1 MEKNNLKGN
10 AEAVDICDLRKATE
24 RTELGLRKQAE
35 NYFSAIDGQ
44 ELTLSSAGNKEV
56 NSTEPPK
63 WSPFGACQQQLVLP
77 RVEPLAVQRSS
88 KSAPGLC
95 QGPQQVEMDFKI
107 MLDPENVENKAG
119 LKHPNNET
127 RLPLIAKKKSAPVC
141 SQKTGKDPTASS
153 PWALPAFVSL
163 GSPLPLLEEDTPKG
177 ALSLPG
183 QRLILPAAQRALPA
197 PPAVP
202 RAAPFPQFP
211 RQHKKPALG
220 EVSSRLDPENTDT
233 ITFPKPKEAIYGTY
247 SSSKGNIA
255 PLPSSNSVV
264 STRKPRPEWTCPAQ
278 QLESEVHIPPQTQP
292 PQTVQP
298 FQAPCLDWDSAV
310 HQKAPGV
317 LTLQQLHHS
326 SWGSTVGFVEPTE
339 KLLKDH
345 SVPLATSNSQKLA
358 QITSGLDFKENPTK
372 SDILSVMK
380 NQSAVAKTPSRAGQS
395 CRGQGGSTGA
405 AAGGHRKG
413 PSPMAGPG
421 QQQQWAA
428 GVSRAMAGSG
438 QQQQWAAGVSSPVP
452 GPGQQQ
458 QWAAGVSSPVPGPGQ
473 QQQWAAGV
481 SSPMAG
487 PGQQQQWAAGVS
499 SPMAGPGQQQQWAAG
514 VSSPVPGPGQQQQWA
529 AGVSSPV
536 PGPGQQQ
543 QWAAGVSSPVPG
555 PGQQQQWAAGVSS
568 PMAAP
573 GQQQQWA
580 AGVSSPVPASGQ
592 QQQWA
597 AGVSSPVPASGQQQQ
612 WAAGVSSPVPGPGQ
626 QQQWAA
632 GVSRAM
638 AGSGQQQQ
646 WAAGVSRAMA
656 GSGQQQQWAAGVS
669 SPMAAPGQQQQW
681 AAGVSSPMA
690 APGQQQQWAAGVI
703 SSSWRSWCHLA
714 RLRGALR
721 DARRRHL
728 ENFCSRAKHLAANWN
743 RIRTSRRTIIH
754 IPSLGY
760 SQHIREHMPD
770 LALRQ
775 NLQMG
780 RLCDILDANVD
791 VIYICP
797 LALSEELLQYYN
809 KLLGLQAAVRSGNP
823 EDMADLQDRFKIL
836 TPEAINSFPEHH
848 MCLATLLKYS
858 PRTMQR
864 LQALLQGRVAYMV
877 GGVPHLD
884 DLAVADQLQVPL
896 LGSEPA
902 VAQLYSTKS
911 GSKRIFASAGVP
923 TPPGERDIHSREQ
936 LLRALSQLVLDH
948 LEVQRWLLKV
958 DDERAGDGTAF
969 CDVTAHLECYPWIQR
984 EQQGHGPG
992 AWSESQARELALV
1005 KISQE
1010 LPGLLAQHVQPVNEK
1025 RFPTWEKFLQTFLT
1039 QGGVIEAFPS
1049 AGSVTNLTVDLL
1061 IEPTGELTLLASG
1074 EQLHAEG
1081 PLRSSGTTIPQRSV
1095 DPELLQALC
1104 LQIGEACKSKGVL
1117 GYFSVDFVAFTHPQT
1132 GEQQVWAT
1140 DLDLCYSDQLALSR
1154 LLVYLT
1160 DGNVDC
1166 GSSILQAPLGAKE
1179 SQSQRVQHEGTKPPA
1194 PSSPWCAVASSQ
1206 LRHSSLSGIS
1216 YSLLFHVCKAHG
1228 IGFDLQEKQGTV
1240 FVLYEDQKRHSL
1252 GMITIGEDLQGVLL
1266 TFARNLF
1273 IIHQEISA
1281 PNMQGETNFKMAIR
1295 DIEAILGVT
1304 AENKLR
1310 LEEEQP
1316 WEADALTE

>member
-1 MEKNNLKGN
+1 MEKTNLKGN

-77 RVEPLAVQRSS
+77 RVEPQAVQRSS

-153 PWALPAFVSL
+153 PWPLPAFVSL

-197 PPAVP
+197 PPALP

-220 EVSSRLDPENTDT
+220 EISSRLDPENTDT

-247 SSSKGNIA
+247 SSSKGNTA

-264 STRKPRPEWTCPAQ
+264 SARKPRPEWRCPAQ

-292 PQTVQP
+292 PQTAQP

-339 KLLKDH
+339 KLPKDH
-345 SVPLATSNSQKLA
+345 SVPLATINSQKLA
-358 QITSGLDFKENPTK
+358 QITSDLDFKENPTK

-380 NQSAVAKTPSRAGQS
+380 NHPAVAKSPSRAGQS

-405 AAGGHRKG
+405 ATGGHREG
-413 PSPMAGPG
+413 PSPVPGSGQQQQWAAGVSRAMAGPGQQQQWAAGVSSPVPGPG

-458 QWAAGVSSPVPGPGQ
+458 QWAAGVSSPRADPGQQQQWAAGVSRAMADPGQ

-499 SPMAGPGQQQQWAAG
+499 SPIPFSGQQQQWAAGVSSPRADPGQQQQWAAG

-536 PGPGQQQ
+536 PG
-543 QWAAGVSSPVPG
+543 S
-555 PGQQQQWAAGVSS
+555 
-568 PMAAP
+568 
-573 GQQQQWA
+573 
-580 AGVSSPVPASGQ
+580 
-592 QQQWA
+592 
-597 AGVSSPVPASGQQQQ
+597 
-612 WAAGVSSPVPGPGQ
+612 
-626 QQQWAA
+626 
-632 GVSRAM
+632 
-638 AGSGQQQQ
+638 
-646 WAAGVSRAMA
+646 
-656 GSGQQQQWAAGVS
+656 
-669 SPMAAPGQQQQW
+669 
-681 AAGVSSPMA
+681 
-690 APGQQQQWAAGVI
+690 GQQQQWAAGVI
-703 SSSWRSWCHLA
+703 SSSWRSWSHLA

-721 DARRRHL
+721 EARRRHL

-760 SQHIREHMPD
+760 SQHIREHIPD
-770 LALRQ
+770 LALQQ

-848 MCLATLLKYS
+848 MCLATVLKYS

-923 TPPGERDIHSREQ
+923 VPPGEWDIHSREQ

-948 LEVQRWLLKV
+948 PEVQRWLLKV
-958 DDERAGDGTAF
+958 DGERAGDGTAF

-984 EQQGHGPG
+984 EQQGHGPA
-992 AWSESQARELALV
+992 AWSDSQARELALV

-1049 AGSVTNLTVDLL
+1049 SGSVTNLTVDLL

-1140 DLDLCYSDQLALSR
+1140 DLDLCYSDQLALSQ

-1179 SQSQRVQHEGTKPPA
+1179 SPSQRVQHEGTKPPA

-1216 YSLLFHVCKAHG
+1216 YSLLFHICKAHG